1 MSRKDNL
8 LSFSTSI
15 ENDMLMA
22 GIKVILKILQVII
35 RFEEYGNIID
45 ITKISSK
52 ISSTK
57 LV

>member
-1 MSRKDNL
+1 MSGKDNL